1 MGSTIS
7 APEASRSSNGL
18 VKNAIAFICE
28 RLSFAVVA
36 IGTVIM
42 IIVFV
47 VVEGNS
53 TKLGFFPILFQH
65 NDNVVQVE
73 AGSATNVPLKTGDRI
88 NLGALTPQQRF
99 ALAAGAHAKTTIPLQ
114 VTRDGQTF
122 NTVITASPPDFS
134 ARAALTRY
142 VGIPLCFFLSLALA
156 SGLFLM
162 RPRPITLAFYLYTIL
177 MLIKVNETPL
187 DLAAWPMSFASY
199 IAIQFVYPAAQLMI
213 LIFAQRLYGGPGRAW
228 PWLLGSAIGLSV
240 LVLFAWLD
248 PIVWIVYQQFGFSG
262 PVLLVESILD
272 SLLLVVVLTGLAYI
286 ASGATTIAR
295 GRVYWLIGGIALSPL
310 LDLTWALGNV
320 LSTLIGNTSV
330 PLLTLLQWT
339 DALLPW
345 FGLAGSIF
353 VVYGFL
359 SQRVVDFRFAIGRA
373 AIYGGVTA
381 LILLVFGII
390 EWWAQEV
397 FESTRPT
404 IYVSLFAALFIGFSL
419 NMLHGRIE
427 ALLGTVFFR
436 EQRRAEE
443 ALRHASRALANTSSE
458 QTLVEFLVY
467 EPARVLGLTEDA
479 LFLARGDDG
488 SFVRTADRGW
498 TRSEAE
504 HIDPEDPLI
513 IELRAEQASIVLGD
527 RPRPATLLP
536 SGSKAP
542 SLVVPLMMRGALFGF
557 VFYGGRSDGTPF
569 TADERA
575 LLEGIAGSAA
585 AAYDHIDANN
595 SRERIRE
602 LEEQLGM
609 RQKLQA

>member
-1 MGSTIS
+1 MESTIS
-7 APEASRSSNGL
+7 AAEASPSSNGF
-18 VKNAIAFICE
+18 VKHAIAFLCE
-28 RLSFAVVA
+28 RLSLAVVA

-73 AGSATNVPLKTGDRI
+73 AGTSTVVPLKTGDRI

-99 ALAAGAHAKTTIPLQ
+99 ALAAGAHAKTEIPLQ
-114 VTRDGQTF
+114 VTRAGRTF

-134 ARAALTRY
+134 ARATLTRY

-156 SGLFLM
+156 SALFLM
-162 RPRPITLAFYLYTIL
+162 RPRPITLAFYLYTML

-199 IAIQFVYPAAQLMI
+199 VAIQFVYPAAQLMI

-228 PWLLGSAIGLSV
+228 PWFLGTAIGLSV

-248 PIVWIVYQQFGFSG
+248 PMIWMVYQRFGLPG
-262 PVLLVESILD
+262 PVLLIESILD
-272 SLLLVVVLTGLAYI
+272 SLLLIVVLTGLAYI

-295 GRVYWLIGGIALSPL
+295 GRVYWLIGGIALAPL

-359 SQRVVDFRFAIGRA
+359 SQRVLDFRFAIGRA

-390 EWWAQEV
+390 EWWAQQV
-397 FESTRPT
+397 FEGTRPT
-404 IYVSLFAALFIGFSL
+404 IFVSLFAALFIGFSL
-419 NMLHGRIE
+419 NALHGRID
-427 ALLGTVFFR
+427 ALLNRVFFR
-436 EQRRAEE
+436 DQRRAEE

-458 QTLVEFLVY
+458 VTLVEFLVY

-479 LFLARGDDG
+479 LFLARGEDG
-488 SFVRTADRGW
+488 AFVRAADQGW
-498 TRSEAE
+498 TSREAE
-504 HIDPEDPLI
+504 RIDPEDPLI
-513 IELRAEQASIVLGD
+513 VELRAEQASIVLGE
-527 RPRPATLLP
+527 RPRAATILP
-536 SGSKAP
+536 SGNKAP
-542 SLVVPLMMRGALFGF
+542 SLVVPLLMRGALFGF

-585 AAYDHIDANN
+585 AAYDHIDANH

-602 LEEQLGM
+602 LEEQVRTLTSQGS
-609 RQKLQA
+609 